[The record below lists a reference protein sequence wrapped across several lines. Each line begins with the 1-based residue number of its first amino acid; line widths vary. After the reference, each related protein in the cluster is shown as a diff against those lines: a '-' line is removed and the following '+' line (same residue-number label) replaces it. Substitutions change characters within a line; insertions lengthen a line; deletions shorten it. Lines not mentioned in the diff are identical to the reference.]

1 MTPQSL
7 MKRRVNTSF
16 LMMLLTLAVQ
26 SVVSIPIVVFTV
38 LSMLGIEVSSYYTE
52 FVLVQLL
59 YPLGTCVLA
68 LFVLRLISIP
78 RSSVVTIK
86 PLRWDFIPWLGLFLG
101 VTVVMNYTV
110 TFLMELL
117 ERIGISIPDAFS
129 SYDPQTLP
137 QAICYFVV
145 LAILP
150 PVCEEILCRASV
162 AGVLK
167 HLHPWTAVLLSSY
180 AFAMMHATVQ
190 QIPFA
195 FVLGVVLG
203 FVYVKT
209 GNLLYPI
216 LLHFA
221 NNAVACLMT
230 YLSVWGE
237 EWVTNAVGY
246 GADLVPPVRRCLCN
260 LVDCEKTVYLKRNPP
275 FAFRRRFCKGC
286 CQGSLLLD
294 FQWSVRGFDPLEFC
308 TASPSGIPRNPAVS
322 PVSED
327 CYDCIYIPKQPH
339 IRRLL

>member
-68 LFVLRLISIP
+68 LFMLRLISIP

-246 GADLVPPVRRCLCN
+246 GADLLFLLFGVASAIWLIVKKRFTLKEIPHSLSVADSARAVVKAPCFWIFSG
-260 LVDCEKTVYLKRNPP
+260 VYAGLTLSNS
-275 FAFRRRFCKGC
+275 A
-286 CQGSLLLD
+286 LLLL
-294 FQWSVRGFDPLEFC
+294 QESQ
-308 TASPSGIPRNPAVS
+308 GIP
-322 PVSED
+322 
-327 CYDCIYIPKQPH
+327 
-339 IRRLL
+339 L

>member
-117 ERIGISIPDAFS
+117 ERIGI
-129 SYDPQTLP
+129 
-137 QAICYFVV
+137 
-145 LAILP
+145 
-150 PVCEEILCRASV
+150 
-162 AGVLK
+162 
-167 HLHPWTAVLLSSY
+167 
-180 AFAMMHATVQ
+180 
-190 QIPFA
+190 
-195 FVLGVVLG
+195 
-203 FVYVKT
+203 
-209 GNLLYPI
+209 
-216 LLHFA
+216 
-221 NNAVACLMT
+221 
-230 YLSVWGE
+230 
-237 EWVTNAVGY
+237 
-246 GADLVPPVRRCLCN
+246 
-260 LVDCEKTVYLKRNPP
+260 
-275 FAFRRRFCKGC
+275 
-286 CQGSLLLD
+286 
-294 FQWSVRGFDPLEFC
+294 
-308 TASPSGIPRNPAVS
+308 
-322 PVSED
+322 
-327 CYDCIYIPKQPH
+327 
-339 IRRLL
+339 